1 MMNAPDLTAPFD
13 SKGGIAHLA
22 RSQDGLLRHLA
33 GPVYPILATVFG
45 EQFAPIY
52 LLSHPHRRQVWNAV
66 LAVTGPNSD
75 PERLCASLLNDGA
88 RSLLKRAYTTV
99 PRGFATAL
107 SRLGD
112 TGLESEA
119 YSFWHAYLSE
129 HPEDACIVRSM
140 ATISGSM
147 TDALRQLP
155 RPLARLLLKGRD
167 ADPDP
172 LLRLA
177 ELVTWLHD
185 KKPDPAIWLDLA
197 ARLEGGEAP
206 KSIVESIADALP
218 CQPPHITGDSRFRH
232 FSTIRQLR
240 QEGHNYRNCIGWRF
254 CLERA
259 ITGRDQ
265 YYEYEHATGKFIVA
279 IARDAP
285 FGYRLKEIGGYRRD
299 QAPPDVAAEVEAAL
313 AEHGVYRRETVYH
326 MFWQWGVPTYP
337 VGPIEELGH

>member
-1 MMNAPDLTAPFD
+1 MTNAPDPATA
-13 SKGGIAHLA
+13 SETKAGAAHLA
-22 RSQDGLLRHLA
+22 RSRDGLLRHLA
-33 GPVYPILATVFG
+33 GPVYPMVATVFG
-45 EQFAPIY
+45 DQCAPAY
-52 LLSHPHRRQVWNAV
+52 LFSHPHRRQVWNAV
-66 LAVTGPNSD
+66 LAVAGSD
-75 PERLCASLLNDGA
+75 MEPLRSSLLNDGA
-88 RSLLKRAYTTV
+88 RSLLKRAYIKV
-99 PRGFATAL
+99 PRGFVTVL
-107 SRLGD
+107 GRLGD
-112 TGLESEA
+112 TGLEPEA
-119 YSFWHAYLSE
+119 YRFWHAYLSE
-129 HPEDACIVRSM
+129 YPEDARIFRAM

-177 ELVTWLHD
+177 ELVTWVHD